1 MRKSV
6 QKALANQR
14 RQDGAMD
21 GRTKDS
27 KLLRSTDPSKR
38 ELRKQK
44 IEEDYGNLP
53 IR

>member
-14 RQDGAMD
+14 AQARQAIAE
-21 GRTKDS
+21 RRAVSPSAS
-27 KLLRSTDPSKR
+27 KGTRK
-38 ELRKQK
+38 LRKQI
-44 IEEDYGNLP
+44 IEDDFGNLP